1 MDEHEAFSI
10 SDGAAGDGKDA
21 TVVSVTGEVDMD
33 TAPSFQRGLLRA
45 LGVGREG
52 LIVDL
57 SQASF
62 LDSTALT
69 ELVGAFDQLRKQG
82 GGKLAIVAADSRMRS
97 LFEVARLDRDF
108 MIYESRGDA
117 VAAIGGTGAGAPGP

>member
-1 MDEHEAFSI
+1 
-10 SDGAAGDGKDA
+10 
-21 TVVSVTGEVDMD
+21 MD

-69 ELVGAFDQLRKQG
+69 ELVGAFDRLRKQG
-82 GGKLAIVAADSRMRS
+82 GGKLAIVAADPRMRS
-97 LFEVARLDRDF
+97 LFDVARLDRDF
-108 MIYESRGDA
+108 EIYESREA
-117 VAAIGGTGAGAPGP
+117 AMAAIGNRAAETG

>member
-1 MDEHEAFSI
+1 MDDRETFSI
-10 SDGAAGDGKDA
+10 SDVAADDGKDA

-33 TAPSFQRGLLRA
+33 TAPSFQRGLLKA
-45 LGVGREG
+45 LGVGRDG

-108 MIYESRGDA
+108 AIYESRGEA
-117 VAAIGGTGAGAPGP
+117 VRAIGGSAAETA